1 MLLPGKPYSKVTEF
15 TRVGTTV
22 NKKRL
27 DSWKGIAV
35 FLGRSLRT
43 VQRWHDCNGLPV
55 HHFGGHKGS
64 VFAYEEE
71 IDHWLAGLAEES
83 GSVQVRADEALESGK
98 RNSNELTTTA
108 NGMWETRSER
118 NIQAIADLYRKAI
131 GDDPS
136 NSAAYAGLANAMVFC
151 ALNDIIDG
159 TMAYPSAVEALR
171 RMPQVDSDFLNAKCP
186 AAWID
191 TLYNRNWRQA
201 RASFEEILSK
211 RPSSFAL
218 EGLAAIYIAEGRT
231 LKALECA
238 WEAWR
243 LNPLVSSLGAFL
255 CWCVYLS
262 GDFQQVLDLVKQIRS
277 GGGDGG
283 LVTAVEALVLIQG
296 DSVQENVGRL
306 EAAASDF
313 PQNHTLQG
321 ILGFAYGVTG
331 ETSKARSMHE
341 HLTRCS
347 ETNRKSNGYAL
358 AIVSMGLGKPDEAIS
373 SLEAAYTEGALWS
386 LGFRS
391 DPMLKPLAD
400 DPRFVRLVS
409 KIGVSTQLR
418 TVAKFQQSVTRSFLE
433 TALVGENS

>member
-1 MLLPGKPYSKVTEF
+1 
-15 TRVGTTV
+15 V

-64 VFAYEEE
+64 VFAFEEE
-71 IDHWLAGLAEES
+71 INHWLAGLAEET
-83 GSVQVRADEALESGK
+83 GTAQVRADETLESGK
-98 RNSNELTTTA
+98 RSSNELTTTA
-108 NGMWETRSER
+108 NNMWETRSER

-131 GDDPS
+131 ADDPC

-159 TMAYPSAVEALR
+159 TLAYPSAVEALR
-171 RMPQVDSDFLNAKCP
+171 RMPQIDSEYLNTKCP

-191 TLYNRNWRQA
+191 LLYNRNWRQA

-218 EGLAAIYIAEGRT
+218 AGLAAMYIAEGRI
-231 LKALECA
+231 LKAQECA

-262 GDFQQVLDLVKQIRS
+262 GDSKQVLDLVAQIRS

-283 LVTAVEALVLIQG
+283 VVTCVEALVMVQS
-296 DSVQENVGRL
+296 DSVSEYIGRL
-306 EAAASDF
+306 EMAASDF

-331 ETSKARSMHE
+331 DTGKAKIMHA
-341 HLTRCS
+341 HLARCS
-347 ETNRKSNGYAL
+347 ESNRKSNGYAL
-358 AIVSMGLGKPDEAIS
+358 AIVSMGLGNLDEAIP
-373 SLEAAYTEGALWS
+373 SLEAAYAEGALWS

-391 DPMLKPLAD
+391 DPILKPLAD
-400 DPRFVRLVS
+400 DPRFLRLAS
-409 KIGVSTQLR
+409 RIGVSTQFR
-418 TVAKFQQSVTRSFLE
+418 TVSTIQQSVPRSLLE
-433 TALVGENS
+433 TVLVGDNP